1 MRSQLCDHS
10 DEETSLR
17 TRSRNERQ
25 SLSPPRPVR
34 RRRRPPW
41 MATAVSATAPRPP
54 SSQLWFL
61 SAVPVQKLPRMAVA
75 GGLAGAIVNG
85 LLHPLDTVKSVRQAD
100 PARYSRRTLGT
111 LQQLVRESG
120 AGVLYRGILPAVIGA
135 ATSSSI
141 YFGTYETVKS
151 LLMVARARR
160 SAPAA
165 TATTAASVGLPPMGE
180 RSVIHML
187 AAASGNVA
195 SSIIFVPKEV
205 LKQRLQAGREATVWQ
220 VWQHQHLRGLYWG
233 YRATLLRNVPTTV
246 LNFVFYEELKIR
258 LVQLRRLWRAHR
270 GGPPAASL
278 EPVTPHAVELLLAGS
293 IAGALSSAL
302 TTPLD
307 VIKTKFSTATS
318 ARVSSLSVLGMLRH
332 VLQQEGPA
340 GLFRGV
346 GARTFWAGAFSAI
359 GFGTYEFCKSLL
371 LRDGRRDP
379 KTQPVSSAPR
389 GQRPLASSSPA
400 LTGSPPRWHARGRRA
415 PRACSAALA
424 APLARRCVCW
434 RSAHRGRQT

>member
-1 MRSQLCDHS
+1 MRSQQCDHS
-10 DEETSLR
+10 DEDTSLR
-17 TRSRNERQ
+17 ARSRNERE
-25 SLSPPRPVR
+25 SLSPPRPVH

-41 MATAVSATAPRPP
+41 MATAVSATAPRPSP
-54 SSQLWFL
+54 SQLWLL
-61 SAVPVQKLPRMAVA
+61 SSVPVQKLPRVAVA

-151 LLMVARARR
+151 LLMAARARR
-160 SAPAA
+160 SA
-165 TATTAASVGLPPMGE
+165 ATTTTTSVSLPPMGE
-180 RSVIHML
+180 RSMIHML
-187 AAASGNVA
+187 AAASGNIA

-270 GGPPAASL
+270 SGPPAASL

-293 IAGALSSAL
+293 MAGALSSAL

-307 VIKTKFSTATS
+307 VVKTKFSTATS
-318 ARVSSLSVLGMLRH
+318 ARLSSLSVLGMLRH

-346 GARTFWAGAFSAI
+346 SARAFWAGAFSAI

-371 LRDGRRDP
+371 LRDGPRDP

-389 GQRPLASSSPA
+389 GQRTPASSLSSLLA
-400 LTGSPPRWHARGRRA
+400 LTGSPPRWLARGRRA
-415 PRACSAALA
+415 PRACSTALA
-424 APLARRCVCW
+424 APLAHRCVCW
-434 RSAHRGRQT
+434 R